1 MAIAAASYP
10 YVLAQLSPAM
20 GFLVYGSGVA
30 YLRFR
35 TAQLDKPATR
45 RVPWWKP
52 TLVGILFS
60 LHNVL
65 RNLGN
70 RGNVIPG
77 YVTLLLAKLIVP
89 VSAGLSMLPPLRR
102 RLDAF
107 QWGGMVVLLCGV
119 AITIAPD
126 LGSSSPS
133 SNTFGT
139 GAGGFVVLQ
148 CVAVVPLALAM
159 LFVELQVYCR
169 SASLFVCVG
178 VWVRAC
184 VRACVSAYPSVSLPL
199 CLLVSLSLSL
209 SLSLLM
215 HFTVTAGPGT
225 SP

>member
-209 SLSLLM
+209 SLIM

>member
-1 MAIAAASYP
+1 
-10 YVLAQLSPAM
+10 
-20 GFLVYGSGVA
+20 
-30 YLRFR
+30 
-35 TAQLDKPATR
+35 
-45 RVPWWKP
+45 
-52 TLVGILFS
+52 
-60 LHNVL
+60 
-65 RNLGN
+65 
-70 RGNVIPG
+70 
-77 YVTLLLAKLIVP
+77 
-89 VSAGLSMLPPLRR
+89 
-102 RLDAF
+102 
-107 QWGGMVVLLCGV
+107 MVVLLCGV

-209 SLSLLM
+209 SLSSHALHGDCRSRHVTLNCM
-215 HFTVTAGPGT
+215 LPVAWLTSCLTV
-225 SP
+225 